1 MPTKKG
7 QAPADLRYFAKKSV
21 GQRALETHLRHEPTP
36 PTGCQALRVSIERAL
51 GDDAA
56 VRIASAPGMITGG
69 AASLETTR
77 YIATAPKAA
86 ITDTAALFGA
96 QAEPRVQGNVAR

>member
-69 AASLETTR
+69 AA
-77 YIATAPKAA
+77 
-86 ITDTAALFGA
+86 
-96 QAEPRVQGNVAR
+96 